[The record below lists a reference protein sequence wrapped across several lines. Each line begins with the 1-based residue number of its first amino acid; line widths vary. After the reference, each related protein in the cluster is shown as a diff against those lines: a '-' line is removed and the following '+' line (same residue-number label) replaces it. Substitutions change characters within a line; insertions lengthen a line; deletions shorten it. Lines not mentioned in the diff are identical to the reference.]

1 MAALILFA
9 APNAVAQTPG
19 GAARDFPAKRITIVV
34 PFAPAGAGDLFAR
47 TVAQHLQKAWGREV
61 IVENRS
67 GAGGGIGLGYAAKA
81 PADGYNLALGNLGTL
96 AINPSLYKK
105 LPYDPVKSFDPVSL
119 VGGTPLILVTHPS
132 LPVKSVKEL
141 IVFGKNRPGEL
152 NYASAGTGGP
162 THLAMEI
169 IKSKAGL
176 NIVHIPYRGNQAA
189 ITAVISGEA
198 HMMVTTILTP
208 LPHMKTGRLRGIAV
222 TTSRR
227 QPAVPDIPTMAEAG
241 LPGIDVSGWYGILA
255 TAGTPP
261 EIIAKLNAEIVRM
274 IRLREVTDPFLKQGL
289 EIFSSTPKE
298 FADKINTETVKW
310 GKVVRDTNATVN

>member
-1 MAALILFA
+1 M
-9 APNAVAQTPG
+9 
-19 GAARDFPAKRITIVV
+19 
-34 PFAPAGAGDLFAR
+34 
-47 TVAQHLQKAWGREV
+47 
-61 IVENRS
+61 
-67 GAGGGIGLGYAAKA
+67 GYAAKA

-141 IVFGKNRPGEL
+141 IAFGKNRPGEL

-261 EIIAKLNAEIVRM
+261 EIIAKLNAEIVQM